1 MSHYSLDDALLW
13 DQSCRPVGRQARR
26 TGTVKERSA
35 GLARRDSVMVAALF
49 FVVVEL
55 LLQFLALAQARAV
68 TIKSHG
74 GMRLGHS
81 LLAMECRK
89 EGGG

>member
-1 MSHYSLDDALLW
+1 
-13 DQSCRPVGRQARR
+13 
-26 TGTVKERSA
+26 
-35 GLARRDSVMVAALF
+35 MVAALF

-68 TIKSHG
+68 TIKSLG
-74 GMRLGHS
+74 GMHLGQS